1 MINLNEIHN
10 FLALYFDEFHRGNQN
25 LFRLNAL
32 EQMILVWVLCPQTQ
46 IYSKRILSYSLSA
59 FDRTLYTVDGGYIN
73 LGLLFGPYI
82 TALYLFLIH
91 YILSNE
97 INSNTQK
104 DFLIIYLLLYLV

>member
-1 MINLNEIHN
+1 MN
-10 FLALYFDEFHRGNQN
+10 FKQEVIKICL
-25 LFRLNAL
+25 
-32 EQMILVWVLCPQTQ
+32 IK
-46 IYSKRILSYSLSA
+46 YSRKNDFGMGFVPSNTDIQQRILSYSLSA

-82 TALYLFLIH
+82 THYLFLIH

-104 DFLIIYLLLYLV
+104 DFLIIYLLALFGINFTYLFILICSVS